1 MEKGRASHAK
11 WREVL
16 LISLGDDMSDITKGR
31 LGSAVSIIFGA
42 LGLLLVDEIGP
53 KHYGFIFI
61 GLFGQTGA
69 LWAYRVICITLI
81 LIPLGVYWL
90 HRRSERRVSAYFK
103 RQSMLEPGSNGTTRR
118 QQ

>member
-1 MEKGRASHAK
+1 
-11 WREVL
+11 

-31 LGSAVSIIFGA
+31 LGSAVLIIFGT

-103 RQSMLEPGSNGTTRR
+103 RQSMLEPESNGTTRR